1 MGQPR
6 PEGAGSPSLKIEV
19 LDQENNQKTTFKSIS
34 EAARTLNIACAS
46 IRRFLDT
53 GKVFNFF
60 FSLKVLNPSSDELE
74 NLSVKQQHF
83 YLNNRIGRYL
93 NIERPNGSPTE
104 LGHFYFARH
113 PEYLPNLIKKAS
125 GFLLLIQKTVWF
137 NTMPTTHKL
146 VIVEQFDDIEK
157 IILSQRVEYD
167 ILIKM
172 YLLNFILKQ

>member
-93 NIERPNGSPTE
+93 KYR
-104 LGHFYFARH
+104 
-113 PEYLPNLIKKAS
+113 KAKRFS
-125 GFLLLIQKTVWF
+125 YRTRSFLF
-137 NTMPTTHKL
+137 C
-146 VIVEQFDDIEK
+146 
-157 IILSQRVEYD
+157 
-167 ILIKM
+167 
-172 YLLNFILKQ
+172 